1 MTDRLEELNAV
12 FMYLFRYK
20 VGDKQACF
28 EKIIFYEIESGKDN
42 ANSFGVLS
50 MCPSIPRPYAEE
62 DGNLRRV
69 THPYD
74 GTLAHTLVPKV
85 WVLENISCWPEH
97 KAHGYRS
104 KSLKY
109 KAHGYRHNS

>member
-1 MTDRLEELNAV
+1 M
-12 FMYLFRYK
+12 
-20 VGDKQACF
+20 GDKQACC
-28 EKIIFYEIESGKDN
+28 EKIIFSETKFGKEN
-42 ANSFGVLS
+42 AISFGVLI
-50 MCPSIPRPYAEE
+50 MCPSIPYAEE
-62 DGNLRRV
+62 DDNLRQV

-74 GTLAHTLVPKV
+74 GALAHALVPQV
-85 WVLENISCWPEH
+85 WVLENISRWPEH